1 MRILKILIRLL
12 CIILFII
19 AMLLVPLQLLYMGV
33 RWVFDGGHVISDPLP
48 FEVMDRIDTWCEKY
62 GIDLMSNR

>member
-19 AMLLVPLQLLYMGV
+19 AMLLLPLQLLYMGV
-33 RWVFDGGHVISDPLP
+33 IWVFDGEYVASDPLP
-48 FEVMDRIDTWCEKY
+48 FEVLDRIDTLCEKY
-62 GIDLMSNR
+62 GINLMNNR